1 MLKAVKMRLT
11 SKIAGG
17 TVFTFEG
24 KNIPDHLVLYLKS
37 AFPDVKEIKDD
48 IDDGEEYVDVEDNDW
63 FREVQA
69 NTTPAESLKLLR
81 TTFGYTQQVLAEKA
95 GITKQQIS
103 SMERGKTPIGRKMAH
118 RLANALGTSY
128 RNLFW

>member
-1 MLKAVKMRLT
+1 MLEAVKMRLT

-37 AFPDVKEIKDD
+37 AFPDVEEIKSD
-48 IDDGEEYVDVEDNDW
+48 IDDEEYVEWDDTELAKQI
-63 FREVQA
+63 RAE
-69 NTTPAESLKLLR
+69 TTPAESLKLLR
-81 TTFGYTQQVLAEKA
+81 TTFGYTQQALAEKA

-128 RNLFW
+128 KNLFW

>member
-1 MLKAVKMRLT
+1 MLEAVKMRLT

-37 AFPDVKEIKDD
+37 AFPNVEEIKSD
-48 IDDGEEYVDVEDNDW
+48 IDDEEYVEWNDTELAKQI
-63 FREVQA
+63 RSD
-69 NTTPAESLKLLR
+69 TTPAESLKLLR
-81 TTFGYTQQVLAEKA
+81 TTFGYTQQALAEKV

-103 SMERGKTPIGRKMAH
+103 SMERGKTPIGCKMAH

-128 RNLFW
+128 KNLFW

>member
-1 MLKAVKMRLT
+1 MLEAVKMRLT

-37 AFPDVKEIKDD
+37 AFPDVEEIKSD
-48 IDDGEEYVDVEDNDW
+48 IDDEEYVEWDDTELAKQIRSD
-63 FREVQA
+63 
-69 NTTPAESLKLLR
+69 TTPAESLKLLR
-81 TTFGYTQQVLAEKA
+81 TTFGYTQQALAEKV

-128 RNLFW
+128 KNLFW

>member
-1 MLKAVKMRLT
+1 MLEAVKMRLT

-37 AFPDVKEIKDD
+37 AFPDVEEIKSD
-48 IDDGEEYVDVEDNDW
+48 IDDEEYVEWDDTELAKQIRSD
-63 FREVQA
+63 
-69 NTTPAESLKLLR
+69 TTPAESLKFLR
-81 TTFGYTQQVLAEKA
+81 TTFGYTQQALAEKV

-128 RNLFW
+128 KNLFW

>member
-1 MLKAVKMRLT
+1 MLEAVKMRLT

-37 AFPDVKEIKDD
+37 AFPNVEEIKSD
-48 IDDGEEYVDVEDNDW
+48 IDDEEYVEWDDTELAKQIRSD
-63 FREVQA
+63 
-69 NTTPAESLKLLR
+69 TTPAESLKLLR
-81 TTFGYTQQVLAEKA
+81 TTFGYTQQALAEKV

-128 RNLFW
+128 KNLFW

>member
-1 MLKAVKMRLT
+1 MLEAVKMRLT

-37 AFPDVKEIKDD
+37 AFPDVEEIKSD
-48 IDDGEEYVDVEDNDW
+48 IDDEEYVEWDDTELAKQIRSD
-63 FREVQA
+63 
-69 NTTPAESLKLLR
+69 TTPAESLKLLR
-81 TTFGYTQQVLAEKA
+81 TTFGYTQQALAKKV

-128 RNLFW
+128 KNLFW